1 MANDASDKLQSFFK
15 NRNNYILDNPEGMY
29 FKEHREDNGLQEN
42 EQFGT
47 PKFERCSA
55 SEL

>member
-15 NRNNYILDNPEGMY
+15 NRNNYILDNPEGMN

-42 EQFGT
+42 KQFGT
-47 PKFERCSA
+47 PKFERCGA